1 MEVIAKLNN
10 LNIAPRK
17 VRLITATIKGQNT
30 KAALNILQFL
40 PNRSVRPIKKLLDS
54 AIANATHNFNLSADN
69 LKIGIIKVDGGRVG
83 KKFFPRAQGSATTL
97 RSRTSNVTIV
107 LREIVPGVK
116 GTTEIA
122 EKAKVVK
129 EGGEKKGNEN
139 KSLTKIAAKPVTH
152 NKNFNVAPKKAKV
165 FNRKAI

>member
-17 VRLITATIKGQNT
+17 VRLITATIKGKT
-30 KAALNILQFL
+30 TTAALNTLQFL
-40 PNRSVRPIKKLLDS
+40 PNRSVRPIKKLLES

-83 KKFFPRAQGSATTL
+83 KKFLPRAQGSATTL
-97 RSRTSNVTIV
+97 RSRTSHITII
-107 LREIVPGVK
+107 LREITPGIK
-116 GTTEIA
+116 GTTVTT
-122 EKAKVVK
+122 EKEKNVK
-129 EGGEKKGNEN
+129 EIVDKKTGEN
-139 KSLTKIAAKPVTH
+139 KPQSKISVRPTIH
-152 NKNFNVAPKKAKV
+152 NKNLATAPKKVKV

>member
-30 KAALNILQFL
+30 KAALNTLQFL
-40 PNRSVRPIKKLLDS
+40 PNRSARPIKKLLES

-69 LKIGIIKVDGGRVG
+69 LKIGVIKVDGGRVG

-97 RSRTSNVTIV
+97 LSRTSNITIV
-107 LREIVPGVK
+107 LREITPGVK
-116 GTTEIA
+116 AVAEVADKTKTT
-122 EKAKVVK
+122 KAA
-129 EGGEKKGNEN
+129 GEKKGNDN
-139 KSLTKIAAKPVTH
+139 KSLTKMAAKPIAQ
-152 NKNFNVAPKKAKV
+152 NKNFNIAPKKAKV

>member
-17 VRLITATIKGQNT
+17 VRLITDTIKGQNT
-30 KAALNILQFL
+30 KEALDILQFL
-40 PNRSVRPIKKLLDS
+40 LIVPHDHKKLLDS

-97 RSRTSNVTIV
+97 RSRTSNITIV

-116 GTTEIA
+116 GTTETS
-122 EKAKVVK
+122 EKVKTVK
-129 EGGEKKGNEN
+129 EVNEKKGSEG
-139 KSLTKIAAKPVTH
+139 KLPSKIAAKPVIH